1 MENNKV
7 SEHRKSMR
15 ELDWQIRSNRPLI
28 AICSHEEKESLMQL
42 NSLLKEAKKSG
53 QFFNGI

>member
-7 SEHRKSMR
+7 NEHRKSMR

-28 AICSHEEKESLMQL
+28 AICSHEEKRIIETSCA
-42 NSLLKEAKKSG
+42 SSS
-53 QFFNGI
+53 